1 MKISGTQSSS
11 SSFLPLSSGR
21 AWVVLEFMKDNLLTR
36 PPSALLSSIE
46 AMVREGRFQA
56 FLRDDP
62 YPEPLP
68 NYFCDVTARLQF
80 CAKVGHEIYFRKRF
94 QQHGGNCGTSGRRK
108 RREFSTFDY
117 KFLRFLLS
125 LTA

>member
-46 AMVREGRFQA
+46 AMVREGR
-56 FLRDDP
+56 
-62 YPEPLP
+62 PLP
-68 NYFCDVTARLQF
+68 QTF
-80 CAKVGHEIYFRKRF
+80 AKL
-94 QQHGGNCGTSGRRK
+94 
-108 RREFSTFDY
+108 
-117 KFLRFLLS
+117 FL
-125 LTA
+125 